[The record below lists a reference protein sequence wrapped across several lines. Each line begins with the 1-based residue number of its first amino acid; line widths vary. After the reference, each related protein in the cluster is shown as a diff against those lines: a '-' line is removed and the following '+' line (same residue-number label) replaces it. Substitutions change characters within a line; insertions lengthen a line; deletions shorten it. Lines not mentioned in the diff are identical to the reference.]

1 MARKLL
7 VGILGGLP
15 GLLIGVIGGAF
26 LGLVLG
32 GTFLGWLEFN
42 RYPGL
47 TGYELAAYIGA
58 LIGALVITPLG
69 VKFALKNA
77 FYAERNG

>member
-7 VGILGGLP
+7 VGILGGLL
-15 GLLIGVIGGAF
+15 GLLIGVIGGGF

-32 GTFLGWLEFN
+32 GTFLGWLEFTQ
-42 RYPGL
+42 YPSL

-58 LIGALVITPLG
+58 FIGVLIITPLR
-69 VKFALKNA
+69 VKFALRIANRSG
-77 FYAERNG
+77 RNG